1 MRILFSG
8 DVSWNTGRKALA
20 YALPVIRREH
30 GPFDF
35 VIVNCENAAHG
46 KGMTDRIFD
55 GFIEL
60 GVDAMTSGN
69 HIWDKPQFFPVLDAE
84 TRVFRPANYP
94 PSCPGRGHG
103 IIERKGKRLGILN
116 LEGQVFLPPIDSPFY
131 CADRLIY
138 DLKSQGGDNLPI
150 FVDFHA
156 EATSEKQAM
165 AYYLDGRVS
174 AVVGTHTH
182 VQTADERI
190 FPKGMAYISDAGM
203 TGGHDGILGVSY
215 ESVMPK
221 FIDGLPC
228 KFEASE
234 SGAAFNGVI
243 IDIDED
249 TGLAVGIE
257 RIQLPADDL
266 T

>member
-1 MRILFSG
+1 
-8 DVSWNTGRKALA
+8 
-20 YALPVIRREH
+20 
-30 GPFDF
+30 
-35 VIVNCENAAHG
+35 
-46 KGMTDRIFD
+46 
-55 GFIEL
+55 
-60 GVDAMTSGN
+60 
-69 HIWDKPQFFPVLDAE
+69 
-84 TRVFRPANYP
+84 
-94 PSCPGRGHG
+94 
-103 IIERKGKRLGILN
+103 
-116 LEGQVFLPPIDSPFY
+116 
-131 CADRLIY
+131 
-138 DLKSQGGDNLPI
+138 
-150 FVDFHA
+150 
-156 EATSEKQAM
+156 
-165 AYYLDGRVS
+165 
-174 AVVGTHTH
+174 
-182 VQTADERI
+182 
-190 FPKGMAYISDAGM
+190 M